1 MPLVTYQMISYA
13 HGTDGGIQCSGVR
26 RTNGLETQLDQEIRV
41 ERRTQTRYLVRAPAL
56 FRWEESHGVPRSI
69 EAETRDI
76 GVAGAY
82 VVSAICP
89 PLSTTVD
96 IEVVITM
103 PSAPLGG
110 RLRGRMRVV
119 RLDGQAGRNCTGF
132 ALSGDP
138 FVVGGEASGPEEE
151 DPSPAKSNGKD
162 I

>member
-1 MPLVTYQMISYA
+1 MAASNA
-13 HGTDGGIQCSGVR
+13 AAVR
-26 RTNGLETQLDQEIRV
+26 QTNGLGTQLDQDTRV
-41 ERRTQTRYLVRAPAL
+41 ERRTKTRYLVRAPAL

-76 GVAGAY
+76 SVAGAY

-119 RLDGQAGRNCTGF
+119 RLDRQAGRNCTGF
-132 ALSGDP
+132 ALTGDP
-138 FVVGGEASGPEEE
+138 FVVGGDASGPEQE
-151 DPSPAKSNGKD
+151 DPPPPRAMGR
-162 I
+162 IFEFMT